1 MGLSK
6 WITKA
11 NEWLAKGSMYL
22 ILALVVVVCFDVLMR
37 YLFNRPTTWS
47 FEAALHLYAIAFLVS
62 SGWVLSMQAHVK
74 VDVLYVRFSPRKR
87 AFINVIFCLLFLL
100 PVCFFLV
107 KDGFDYAYASWKVGE
122 VSRGSP
128 LHEPVW
134 VLKVFIPISFLMLG
148 LQGIVELVKD
158 VGALFRSN
166 SPAK

>member
-1 MGLSK
+1 MGLSNG
-6 WITKA
+6 ITKT
-11 NEWLAKGSMYL
+11 NEWLAKASMYL
-22 ILALVVVVCFDVLMR
+22 ILTLVAVVCFDVLMR

-47 FEAALHLYAIAFLVS
+47 FEAALHLYSIAFLVS
-62 SGWVLSMQAHVK
+62 GGWVLSIQAHVK
-74 VDVLYVRFSPRKR
+74 VDVLYLRFSERKR
-87 AFINVIFCLLFLL
+87 ALINIVFYVIFLL

-107 KDGFDYAYASWKVGE
+107 KDGFDYSYAAWKVGE
-122 VSRGSP
+122 VSRSSP
-128 LHEPVW
+128 LHEPIW